1 MALYIEKAKY
11 ASQLID
17 KLETQYPGISSDPIL
32 YNLVHTACRAM
43 PRVQTTVEENY
54 IKEVVKL
61 SGYKVRVVPAVETN
75 WKGENYETIKIELKN

>member
-1 MALYIEKAKY
+1 
-11 ASQLID
+11 
-17 KLETQYPGISSDPIL
+17 
-32 YNLVHTACRAM
+32 M

-61 SGYKVRVVPAVETN
+61 TGCKVRVVPAVETN